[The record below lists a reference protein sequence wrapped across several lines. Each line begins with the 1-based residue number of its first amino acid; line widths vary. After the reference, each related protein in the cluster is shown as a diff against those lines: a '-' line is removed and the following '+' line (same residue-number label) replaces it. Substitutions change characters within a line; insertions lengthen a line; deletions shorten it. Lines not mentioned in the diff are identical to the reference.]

1 MQGISIIVVIISIIL
16 TAFPSIAVAGKL
28 LLWGMVFIQ
37 IFRQQ
42 FSDTEWKFNTSNIY
56 LIFLLLAWMLI
67 RAQNVFGLQN
77 FMMFA
82 LLMFCYISSFK
93 FKTIS
98 RIWLNIIFVFVVVCS
113 LVFQVI
119 GENYING
126 NIGALITLILSAL
139 MYIYFPKRR
148 VSIIILALITIIMYG
163 SRSVILSFGLSLMV
177 IFCVTRLKIKLGFI
191 MAALTITIGATIY
204 TYWDLMMSADFN
216 AMIFEKTG
224 KNFQSGR
231 NLIWGAIFD
240 YMKGVIDYC
249 CQDKKVY
256 DEISNQR
263 LVSGVNCDGENAFAE
278 FLATKKSYKKTDGMN
293 FYQYVQSFSPE
304 ENITPQKAHEVAL
317 EFAERAWTGYEVLV
331 ATHCDVQHTHSHFVI
346 NSVSFENG
354 KKLRQ
359 NPNTLNPLRALSD
372 EICRQHNLSTLES
385 YSKNGIKI
393 STREYRTAVK
403 GQSWKFKLMNDID
416 KAMNISG
423 SKEDFINAM
432 SIMGYSVT
440 WTDDRKYITYQ
451 CPNKMKC
458 RDIKLHNEKY
468 LKGSMENEFRYRQ
481 EQYFRKS
488 QTEEQQL
495 TDGDRT
501 TIGRKM
507 DHSQ

>member
-1 MQGISIIVVIISIIL
+1 MATVTYIRESKQSIS
-16 TAFPSIAVAGKL
+16 A
-28 LLWGMVFIQ
+28 
-37 IFRQQ
+37 
-42 FSDTEWKFNTSNIY
+42 
-56 LIFLLLAWMLI
+56 
-67 RAQNVFGLQN
+67 
-77 FMMFA
+77 
-82 LLMFCYISSFK
+82 
-93 FKTIS
+93 
-98 RIWLNIIFVFVVVCS
+98 
-113 LVFQVI
+113 
-119 GENYING
+119 
-126 NIGALITLILSAL
+126 
-139 MYIYFPKRR
+139 
-148 VSIIILALITIIMYG
+148 
-163 SRSVILSFGLSLMV
+163 
-177 IFCVTRLKIKLGFI
+177 
-191 MAALTITIGATIY
+191 
-204 TYWDLMMSADFN
+204 
-216 AMIFEKTG
+216 
-224 KNFQSGR
+224 
-231 NLIWGAIFD
+231 
-240 YMKGVIDYC
+240 MKGVIDYC

-263 LVSGVNCDGENAFAE
+263 LVSGINCDGENAFAE

-317 EFAERAWTGYEVLV
+317 EFAEKAWTGYEVLA
-331 ATHCDVQHTHSHFVI
+331 ATHCDAHHIHSHFVI

-359 NPNTLNPLRALSD
+359 NPNTLNSLRALSD
-372 EICRQHNLSTLES
+372 EICRQHNLSTLEP
-385 YSKNGIKI
+385 YRKDGIKI

-481 EQYFRKS
+481 EQYFGKS
-488 QTEEQQL
+488 QAEEQQL
-495 TDGDRT
+495 ADSDRT
-501 TIGRKM
+501 TVRRNESDFDSVTGQGGRTQSVENGNNISAGAVQPNFEHSKYRTDDRLSETDFRNRTGVYGKKLEELSDGAEESFGTDSERNKVSAVADDKIYRTGWEDSRRIFEQYLAERSGVGIGNSLTSEEVNTPYNSKM
-507 DHSQ
+507 DSNNHTVLGSINSFTESLSRIIDDESEDEEERRKRIESEQNGSDIGTAIGLAVGVLAGAISKEENIEYEYEETGFNMSL